1 MKHLK
6 YGNSLTL
13 KFCQRMADNSVYVKG
28 LSVGEVVEL
37 FHTHLSDHVQ
47 IADHKCRVPRPVQ
60 SEHLGITSTGHV
72 MVHLYFHSKIERR
85 QKGDFD

>member
-1 MKHLK
+1 
-6 YGNSLTL
+6 
-13 KFCQRMADNSVYVKG
+13 MADNSVYVKG

-72 MVHLYFHSKIERR
+72 MVDLYFTAIREEAKREFDESN
-85 QKGDFD
+85 GDI